1 MAHSKF
7 KDERIKQNKTQ
18 KDIVAIANVCRT
30 TISFIEN
37 GKIDNVQLGTLKRL
51 AAALNSDVQTL
62 FLSDN

>member
-18 KDIVAIANVCRT
+18 KDIAAKANVCRT

-37 GKIDNVQLGTLKRL
+37 GKADNVQLGTLKKL
-51 AAALNSDVQTL
+51 AAALNSDIQTL
-62 FLSDN
+62 FLSNN